1 MSAPPTALP
10 AQIAELM
17 TVQVTWE
24 ASLGQDG
31 HGQSGYA
38 APVTLTGW
46 VEPYGVLRGGVE
58 VTRRAD
64 TTIAE
69 PSYELYFDGD
79 DDRVRG
85 FTILDRFTLPSV
97 VEGAS
102 RPLQPLQIETL
113 AAPPFDNEA
122 PWLVQVTL

>member
-17 TVQVTWE
+17 TVEVTWE

-31 HGQSGYA
+31 YAQSGYA
-38 APVTLTGW
+38 APVTLEGW
-46 VEPYGVLRGGVE
+46 VEPYGISGGVV
-58 VTRRAD
+58 VTRRGD
-64 TTIAE
+64 GTVAE

-79 DDRVRG
+79 DVRAQG
-85 FTILDRFTLPSV
+85 FTILDRFTLPSA
-97 VEGAS
+97 VETPL
-102 RPLQPLQIETL
+102 RPLQPIKIATM

-122 PWLVQVTL
+122 PWLIQVTL